1 MFSGIRLPF
10 FKKKSP
16 AQDGNA
22 DTKPVAET
30 SESAGELAKFPRMQA
45 AYPAVRHLAINLTI
59 RPPYNN
65 EMEATL
71 NNRSFGPNA
80 VASFS
85 FRCKNVECRGGGF
98 DLGDA
103 IEEAVGKKEVTI
115 AGRRICQGWR
125 SGNQLEQH
133 RCHYELNFKANI
145 NYHDGV

>member
-10 FKKKSP
+10 MKKKGTAQETAATGP
-16 AQDGNA
+16 AVAPA
-22 DTKPVAET
+22 DAG
-30 SESAGELAKFPRMQA
+30 SALSKLPRMQSA
-45 AYPAVRHLAINLTI
+45 FPAVRHLAINLTI

-85 FRCKNVECRGGGF
+85 FRCKNVECRNGGF
-98 DLGDA
+98 DLGDT
-103 IEEAVGKKEVTI
+103 IEEAIARKEGSI
-115 AGRRICQGWR
+115 AGRRICQGVR
-125 SGNQLEQH
+125 AGAHLEEH

-145 NYHDGV
+145 SYHDGD

>member
-10 FKKKSP
+10 FKKK
-16 AQDGNA
+16 AQAHDA
-22 DTKPVAET
+22 TRAVAEPI
-30 SESAGELAKFPRMQA
+30 EAAGELSKYPRMQS

-85 FRCKNVECRGGGF
+85 FRCKNVECRKGGF

-103 IEEAVGKKEVTI
+103 IDEAITKKESSI

-125 SGNQLEQH
+125 SGSGLEQH
-133 RCHYELNFKANI
+133 RCHYELNFKTNI
-145 NYHDGV
+145 NYHEGS